1 MTEYRVVKVERA
13 DRILT
18 ITLNEPEA
26 LNAYSA
32 RMTGELR
39 RALGEA
45 AEDPDVRV
53 VILTGAGKAF
63 SAGGDMRMMRAG
75 DLPPAVLHEF
85 VRVEFGGVIHGIV
98 STDKP
103 VIAAVN
109 GHAMGVACFTV
120 LACDLIVAS
129 ERAQLGTAYI
139 HLGLSPL
146 GVSYLLAKSIGYA
159 RAYEL
164 CALGEVLDARR
175 AEALGL
181 VNRVVPHEKLMDEAR
196 ALAKRLAE
204 GPSRA
209 LGFTKRLLRQAVQAD
224 LEEHLAAG
232 EAIQPLLLWTEDHRE
247 AVSAFGEKRPPRFTG
262 R

>member
-1 MTEYRVVKVERA
+1 MAPMVKVERA
-13 DRILT
+13 DQIET
-18 ITLNEPEA
+18 ITLNDPET

-32 RMTGELR
+32 GLTGELR

-45 AEDPDVRV
+45 AADPDVRA

-63 SAGGDMRMMRAG
+63 SAGGDLRMMRAG
-75 DLPPAVLHEF
+75 DLSPAELHEF
-85 VRVEFGGVIHGIV
+85 VRVEFGGVIHAIV
-98 STDKP
+98 SMDKP

-120 LACDLIVAS
+120 LACDLVVLS
-129 ERAQLGTAYI
+129 ERARLGTAYI

-146 GVSYLLAKSIGYA
+146 GVSYLLARTVGYA

-181 VNRVVPHEKLMDEAR
+181 ANRVVAHERLMEEAR
-196 ALAKRLAE
+196 ALAARLAA
-204 GPSRA
+204 GPPRA
-209 LGFTKRLLRQAVQAD
+209 LGFTKRLLRQAAQAD
-224 LEEHLAAG
+224 LDAHLALG
-232 EAIQPLLLWTEDHRE
+232 EAIQPLLLCTEDHKE
-247 AVSAFGEKRPPRFTG
+247 AVRAFGEKRPPRFTG

>member
-1 MTEYRVVKVERA
+1 MAPVVKVERA
-13 DRILT
+13 EHIET
-18 ITLNEPEA
+18 ITLNDPEA

-32 RMTGELR
+32 RMTAELR

-45 AEDPDVRV
+45 AADPDVRA

-63 SAGGDMRMMRAG
+63 SAGGDIRMMRAG
-75 DLPPAVLHEF
+75 DMSPAELHEF
-85 VRVEFGGVIHGIV
+85 VRVEFGGVIHSIV
-98 STDKP
+98 AMDKP

-109 GHAMGVACFTV
+109 GYAMGVACFTV
-120 LACDLIVAS
+120 LACDLVVLS
-129 ERAQLGTAYI
+129 ERAQLGTAYV

-146 GVSYLLAKSIGYA
+146 GVSYLLAKTVGYA

-164 CALGEVLDARR
+164 CALGDVLDARR

-181 VNRVVPHEKLMDEAR
+181 ANRVVPHEHLMQDAR
-196 ALAKRLAE
+196 ALAARLAA
-204 GPSRA
+204 GPPRA

-224 LEEHLAAG
+224 LDEHLAAG
-232 EAIQPLLLWTEDHRE
+232 EAIQPLLLWTEDHKE
-247 AVSAFGEKRPPRFTG
+247 AVRAFGEKRPPRFSG

>member
-1 MTEYRVVKVERA
+1 MTEDRVVKAERA

-18 ITLNEPEA
+18 ITLDEPEA

-32 RMTGELR
+32 RMTRGLR
-39 RALGEA
+39 QALAEA
-45 AEDPDVRV
+45 AEDAAVSV

-63 SAGGDMRMMRAG
+63 SAGGDLRMMRAG
-75 DLPPAVLHEF
+75 DMAPAALHEF
-85 VRVEFGGVIHGIV
+85 VRVEFGGIIHGIV
-98 STDKP
+98 SMDKP

-120 LACDLIVAS
+120 LACDLVVAS

-139 HLGLSPL
+139 HLALSPL
-146 GVSYLLAKSIGYA
+146 GVSYLLAKTIGYA

-164 CALGEVLDARR
+164 CALGEPLDARR

-181 VNRVVPHEKLMDEAR
+181 VNRVVPHERLMDEAR
-196 ALAKRLAE
+196 ALAQRLAE
-204 GPSRA
+204 GPPRA
-209 LGFTKRLLRQAVQAD
+209 LGFTKRLLREAVQGD
-224 LEEHLAAG
+224 LDQHLTAG

-247 AVSAFGEKRPPRFTG
+247 AVRAFGEKRRPRFSG

>member
-63 SAGGDMRMMRAG
+63 SAGGDLRMMRAG
-75 DLPPAVLHEF
+75 DLAPAELHEF

-98 STDKP
+98 AMDKP

-120 LACDLIVAS
+120 LACDLVVAS

-146 GVSYLLAKSIGYA
+146 GVSYLLAKAVGYA

-181 VNRVVPHEKLMDEAR
+181 VNRVVPHERLMDEAR

-204 GPSRA
+204 GPPRA

-224 LEEHLAAG
+224 LDAHLAAG
-232 EAIQPLLLWTEDHRE
+232 EAIQPLLLWTEDHKE